1 MTLSSDL
8 ISQFVKVTN
17 DKKEPKNESTH
28 YGKIV
33 TYNDHEYV
41 QLDGSDVLTPI
52 SSTASIKVGERVM
65 VTIKDHTATVTGNI
79 SDPSAGTKVVESVEA
94 KADEAIDQI
103 SEFEIVITKKI
114 VAAETEIE
122 DLKAENAEI
131 NEKLT
136 ANQAEI
142 DSLKAKDV
150 EIEGTLT
157 AVDADIDNLE
167 VNKLDVSV
175 AEAEYATIKNLDATN
190 ADIHNL
196 EATYGDFE
204 VLTTKR
210 FEAVDTEIKNLD
222 AVYAKIDFANINQA
236 AVEKLFTE
244 SGIIED
250 LVVQEG
256 KITGELV
263 GVTIKGDL
271 IEGGTV
277 IADKLVIKG
286 DNGLYYKLNTDG
298 VSTETEQTEYNSLNG
313 KIIAAK
319 SITASKIAVD
329 DLVAFDA
336 TIGGFNI
343 TDDAIYSGNKATA
356 ESPVKGIYLDNT
368 GQVVFGDESNYLK
381 YYKDENGSWQLEITA
396 KTITFGDS
404 SKSVEE
410 VVQDIQNEMETIKD
424 EVTTNLRIE
433 SSRGTVFKN
442 NAVSTVL
449 TAVIYRG
456 SQRITDMI
464 TLKSAM
470 GSSAYLQ
477 WSWQKFDEEN
487 FGTILATDPRI
498 SDDGFTFTLS
508 PEDVD
513 TKVTF
518 LCELIT

>member
-1 MTLSSDL
+1 MALNSDL
-8 ISQFVKVTN
+8 ISQFVKITKDDN
-17 DKKEPKNESTH
+17 ETKSESTL

-33 TYNDHEYV
+33 IYDDHEYV
-41 QLDGSDVLTPI
+41 QLDGSDVLTPV
-52 SSTASIKVGERVM
+52 SSTTSVEEGERVI

-79 SDPSAGTKVVESVEA
+79 SSPSASTGDVEKVETKVDDAV
-94 KADEAIDQI
+94 DQI
-103 SEFEIVITKKI
+103 TEFEIVVTDKI

-122 DLKAENAEI
+122 NLIAEDARIAGELEANKASVEELVAENAEI
-131 NEKLT
+131 TGKLE
-136 ANQAEI
+136 AAEAEI
-142 DSLKAKDV
+142 DDLS
-150 EIEGTLT
+150 
-157 AVDADIDNLE
+157 
-167 VNKLDVSV
+167 VNKLDVAV
-175 AEAEYATIKNLDATN
+175 AEAQYATIESLDATN

-196 EATYGDFE
+196 EATYGEFAD
-204 VLTTKR
+204 LTAEEL
-210 FEAVDTEIKNLD
+210 EAIDAEIKNLD
-222 AVYAKIDFANINQA
+222 TKYAQIDFANINQA
-236 AVEKLFTE
+236 AVEKLFTD

-250 LVVQEG
+250 LVVSEG

-277 IADKLVIKG
+277 VADKLVVKG

-298 VSTETEQTEYNSLNG
+298 VTTETEQTDYNSLSG
-313 KIIAAK
+313 KVIAAK

-343 TDDAIYSGNKATA
+343 TDDAIYSGVKATV
-356 ESPVKGIYLDNT
+356 ESPSRGIYLDNT
-368 GQVVFGDESNYLK
+368 GQVAFGDDSNYLK
-381 YYKDENGSWQLEITA
+381 YFLDDDGYWKLEISA
-396 KTITFGDS
+396 KTITFGS
-404 SKSVEE
+404 SAKSVED
-410 VVQDIQNEMETIKD
+410 VVEEIQSEMETMKD
-424 EVTTNLRIE
+424 EITTNLRID

-449 TAVIYRG
+449 SAVIYRG
-456 SQRITDMI
+456 SQRITDMA

-477 WSWQKFDEEN
+477 WSWQRLDESA
-487 FGTILATDPRI
+487 FGVISASDSRI
-498 SDDGFTFTLS
+498 GDDGFTFTLS